1 MTALFYNRTKK
12 DVLEVILVESI
23 HTGYKQYKMIHEL
36 EQPGAQFKLS
46 REQLYWIVK
55 ARGSETLYLCMDE
68 YSLETIEE

>member
-12 DVLEVILVESI
+12 DILTVMLVESI
-23 HTGYKQYKMIHEL
+23 RTGYKQYKMIHEL

-68 YSLETIEE
+68 YSLEVIKE